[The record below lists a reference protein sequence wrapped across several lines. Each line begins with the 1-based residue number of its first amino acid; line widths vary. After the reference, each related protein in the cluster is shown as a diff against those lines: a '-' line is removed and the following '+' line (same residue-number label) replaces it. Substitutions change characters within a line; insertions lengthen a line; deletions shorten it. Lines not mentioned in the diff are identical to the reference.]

1 MKTKMKNTMIAAMLI
16 ATVAACDEEDT
27 GFLIPKGEINEVH
40 VENSAYTHQ
49 TYFDLSSNSEVL
61 SVEIA
66 DWDLEV
72 ETSGKM
78 EMIKLNPAG
87 SYRVFKTTSTDI
99 NDVITLPAIPDWTF
113 DNPSGSITGMSFH
126 NWNNNE
132 VYVIGKKEASF
143 DPTAPSIVPFAK
155 ISFVKTSNGIT
166 VKWKRT
172 DESTVSE
179 FTLKTTS
186 SSHPYTWFSF
196 ETKGEATTQPPSPD
210 DYDLIITSYTGA
222 VSDGAMSYIFELRG
236 ALTNRVTGVAS
247 YRYNPGEADDDEY
260 IEIFNNLT
268 TNNIEVEKY
277 KVEADAIGYDWKSFS
292 RATMSYE
299 IDKSNM
305 FFVRDNDGN
314 NYKLR
319 FTNYYNTN
327 GDKGYISFTYALL

>member
-1 MKTKMKNTMIAAMLI
+1 MKTQMKNTLIAAMLI
-16 ATVAACDEEDT
+16 ATVAACDDEDT
-27 GFLIPKGEINEVH
+27 GFLIPKGEFNEVH
-40 VENSAYTHQ
+40 LENSAYTHQ
-49 TYFDLSSNSEVL
+49 SYFDLSSNSVVL

-72 ETSGKM
+72 ETSGQM
-78 EMIKLNPAG
+78 EVIKLNPAN

-99 NDVITLPAIPDWTF
+99 NDEITLPEIPDWTF
-113 DNPSGSITGMSFH
+113 DNPSGNLADLSFY
-126 NWNNNE
+126 NWSDNE
-132 VYVIGKKEASF
+132 VYVIGKKEDSY
-143 DPTAPSIVPFAK
+143 DPTVPSIVPFAK
-155 ISFVKTSNGIT
+155 VSFVKTGEGIT
-166 VKWKRT
+166 VNWMKT

-179 FTLKTTS
+179 VNLKTTS

-196 ETKGEATTQPPSPD
+196 EESGEATIQPPSPS

-247 YRYNPGEADDDEY
+247 YRYNPGEAEDDEY

-268 TNNIEVEKY
+268 IDNIEIEEY
-277 KVEADAIGYDWKSFS
+277 NAEADAIGYDWKSFS

-305 FFVRDNDGN
+305 YFIRDNDGN
-314 NYKLR
+314 HYKLR
-319 FTNYYNTN
+319 FTNYYDSN
-327 GDKGYISFTYALL
+327 GEKGYISFTYALL